1 MPSVSTAADDLRSS
15 DAPLLAS
22 LTDPHRPAG
31 CKDEPENQPALE
43 KAKTIPLAA
52 RPPQG
57 TPPPEGS
64 GAKHKVSRLGQ
75 YRLLKRLGG
84 GGMGDMYKARHAKL
98 ERIVALK
105 VLSKHLTKDH
115 AVARF
120 NREMKIVAKLD
131 HPNIVRATDAGEEL
145 GFHYLVMDLVEG
157 HDLSAVVK
165 RLGPL
170 SVADACEAGG
180 PSHMHFGLHSSTRPG
195 APRYQ
200 AVEHDGG

>member
-1 MPSVSTAADDLRSS
+1 MLRRRRWNVTCPSAQRVKPRRTTS
-15 DAPLLAS
+15 DRVTPPLLAS

-43 KAKTIPLAA
+43 KAKIIPLAA

-84 GGMGDMYKARHAKL
+84 GGMGDVYKARHAKL

-105 VLSKHLTKDH
+105 VLSKHLTKD
-115 AVARF
+115 
-120 NREMKIVAKLD
+120 
-131 HPNIVRATDAGEEL
+131 PSAG
-145 GFHYLVMDLVEG
+145 
-157 HDLSAVVK
+157 S
-165 RLGPL
+165 
-170 SVADACEAGG
+170 SVQ
-180 PSHMHFGLHSSTRPG
+180 P
-195 APRYQ
+195 
-200 AVEHDGG
+200 